1 MVFHNE
7 LQKKKNKVHWKDYLL
22 GTKQNSQKENCA
34 TFGMLYRLVFSLMS
48 RKLRMLLIWWK
59 VNESICLSFL
69 QFVSL
74 SISVCVSLFFY
85 LSIYQRLSV
94 FLSVFLLVGL
104 SICLYINLNLS
115 CLFISVSVCLSVYL
129 SVHPSAVNT
138 WWYCLRMRWSCSTS
152 SLTSVLMKYFLSIDI
167 IILAPLLPGE
177 SMSSGG
183 LVKEFWEKKNQ
194 NHIRR

>member
-1 MVFHNE
+1 
-7 LQKKKNKVHWKDYLL
+7 
-22 GTKQNSQKENCA
+22 
-34 TFGMLYRLVFSLMS
+34 MLYRLAFSLMS
-48 RKLRMLLIWWK
+48 SKLGCYFYDERSMSQSVCLFFSLS
-59 VNESICLSFL
+59 VCLSVFVSVCFSIC
-69 QFVSL
+69 L
-74 SISVCVSLFFY
+74 SISVCLSFYQFFYWSVCLSVY
-85 LSIYQRLSV
+85 LSICTCLDYLSA
-94 FLSVFLLVGL
+94 
-104 SICLYINLNLS
+104 CL
-115 CLFISVSVCLSVYL
+115 SVCLSVYL

-138 WWYCLRMRWSCSTS
+138 WWYCFRMRWSCSTS

>member
-1 MVFHNE
+1 
-7 LQKKKNKVHWKDYLL
+7 
-22 GTKQNSQKENCA
+22 
-34 TFGMLYRLVFSLMS
+34 MLYRLAFSLMS
-48 RKLRMLLIWWK
+48 SKLGCYLYDERSMSQS
-59 VNESICLSFL
+59 VFSSVCQSVYQCVSVCFSICLSISVYLSFY
-69 QFVSL
+69 QFFYWSVCL
-74 SISVCVSLFFY
+74 SIN
-85 LSIYQRLSV
+85 
-94 FLSVFLLVGL
+94 
-104 SICLYINLNLS
+104 LYLS

-183 LVKEFWEKKNQ
+183 LVKEFWEEKNQ